1 MAAARSIFKDEH
13 ELFRKTA
20 SRPSSSARSRPT
32 TSAGRRKV
40 RSAARCGGRRATPGL
55 LLTDIPEEYGGA
67 GADFLYSAV
76 MIEEMAKRVFA
87 APGFRL
93 HSDIVAP
100 YILNYGSEEQKRAW
114 LPRWPRAR

>member
-1 MAAARSIFKDEH
+1 MSMPSTIFKDEH
-13 ELFRKTA
+13 ELFRKTVA
-20 SRPSSSARSRPT
+20 AFIEREIAPNYERWEKDGQVSREVWQK
-32 TSAGRRKV
+32 AGD
-40 RSAARCGGRRATPGL
+40 AGL
-55 LLTDIPEEYGGA
+55 LLTDIPEEYGGG

-100 YILNYGSEEQKRAW
+100 YIFNYGSEEQKRTW